1 MKTRMTELLG
11 IEHPIMCGG
20 MMWLAK
26 PGLCAAISNAGGL
39 GNLTAGNYE

>member
-1 MKTRMTELLG
+1 MKTSMTELFG

-26 PGLCAAISNAGGL
+26 PESVRRHIQRRRAGEPHRRQL
-39 GNLTAGNYE
+39 